1 MAEELR
7 EKLGRV
13 DVSAPSIQSAANAM
27 MKHYDKST
35 TLIAV
40 TEWRNILSTTRNP
53 DHFLPLLYVANEVL
67 QNSKRNRGNKFLES
81 FSPIL
86 KQSLVFMAQQSQ
98 PAVVEKIRRTV
109 KIWGDRR
116 VFSGRYVQELLQA
129 LEAYRHEAPEAP
141 PQLPVEEEDV
151 PHEEEEAATFS
162 PPAQDGVDELAPD
175 AHDDILDILQA
186 HEREKFQPSHLM
198 EDDDAVIDVD
208 DDDDDD
214 DRDDLFAESNSSGP
228 MLAIDVAD
236 VVAKASRHQQRNTTA
251 KRRRSSGSTGAAAE
265 RRSSSSKSHVLSNS
279 HFLEVWNQ
287 LVENQQR
294 FDIAQH
300 TLRRIQENVEQTSNE
315 ELCNLIGDALQQAV
329 KQNDADMK
337 TMVQQKRILHTLANE
352 RYMLGLEVIRYIPWL
367 EASIQQDSD
376 DIAFCT
382 ALEEKI
388 RQMLP
393 IHVEL
398 QKARAILQKEQQRRA
413 EIQAEQERRRQEAEE
428 EAKFRDAALA
438 KQTEAKPGMV
448 WNPSTREYQA
458 LNTDESWRD

>member
-7 EKLGRV
+7 ERLRRV
-13 DVSAPSIQSAANAM
+13 DGSAPSIQSAANAM

-53 DHFLPLLYVANEVL
+53 DQFLPLLYVANEVL

-86 KQSLVFMAQQSQ
+86 KQSLVYMAQQSH
-98 PAVVEKIRRTV
+98 PAVEKIRRTV

-129 LEAYRHEAPEAP
+129 LEDYRQPQPAPEVLP
-141 PQLPVEEEDV
+141 PPPPTEEVEE
-151 PHEEEEAATFS
+151 AYFS
-162 PPAQDGVDELAPD
+162 PPSNEEVPSD
-175 AHDDILDILQA
+175 AHDDILDILHA
-186 HEREKFQPSHLM
+186 HEREKYHTSSVEQNDTVRL
-198 EDDDAVIDVD
+198 DDDEEDEGE
-208 DDDDDD
+208 
-214 DRDDLFAESNSSGP
+214 DDLFSGSNHGEP
-228 MLAIDVAD
+228 LLAIDVAD
-236 VVAKASRHQQRNTTA
+236 VVANASRHQHRAAA
-251 KRRRSSGSTGAAAE
+251 KRRRSSGSGGGAAE
-265 RRSSSSKSHVLSNS
+265 KRSSKAQVLSNS

-300 TLRRIQENVEQTSNE
+300 TLQRIQENVEKTSNE
-315 ELCNLIGDALQQAV
+315 ELANFIGDALQQAV
-329 KQNDADMK
+329 KQNDLDMK
-337 TMVQQKRILHTLANE
+337 TMLQQKRILHTIANE
-352 RYMLGLEVIRYIPWL
+352 RYMLGLEVMRYIPWL

-388 RQMLP
+388 RQILP
-393 IHVEL
+393 VHVEL
-398 QKARAILQKEQQRRA
+398 QKARAVLQKEQQRRA

-428 EAKFRDAALA
+428 EAKFRDAALS

-448 WNPSTREYQA
+448 WNPTTREYQA